1 MQTNHLKH
9 RVKPRVDESTL
20 MINEIFYSLQGESTH
35 AGKPCVF
42 VRLTYCNLR
51 CVYCDTAYA
60 FYEGRPISLSALL
73 EQVQQYHCR
82 TVEITGGEPLLQPG
96 VFPLMRQLCDQGY
109 EVLLETSGSRSLKRV
124 DQRVIKIVDFK
135 CPSSQMA
142 HKNLTENVNY
152 LLPHDEVKFVLGN
165 RKDYEWT
172 KDFIRTH
179 HLSQKVHAILLSPV
193 FEWLEPA
200 TIASWILE
208 DRLQAEFPNIR
219 FQIQLHKYIWD
230 PNRRGV

>member
-1 MQTNHLKH
+1 
-9 RVKPRVDESTL
+9 
-20 MINEIFYSLQGESTH
+20 MINEIFYSIQGESTH

-60 FYEGRPISLSALL
+60 FYEGEPISLSGIL
-73 EQVQQYHCR
+73 ERIKQYNCR

-96 VFPLMRQLCDQGY
+96 VFPLMRQLCDLDY
-109 EVLLETSGSRSLKRV
+109 EVLLETGGSRSLQRV

-135 CPSSQMA
+135 CPSSQMV
-142 HKNLTENVNY
+142 HKNLIENVNY
-152 LLPHDEVKFVLGN
+152 LLPHDEVKFVVGN
-165 RKDYEWT
+165 RDDYEWA

-179 HLSQKVHAILLSPV
+179 NLHQKVHAILLSPV
-193 FEWLEPA
+193 FEWLEPV
-200 TIASWILE
+200 TLVSWMLE
-208 DRLQAEFPNIR
+208 DRLQANFPNIR
-219 FQIQLHKYIWD
+219 FQLQLHKYIWD